1 MLFESVG
8 LNNLH
13 LPAEY
18 IINKAEHLNILTFKG
33 EMGMGKTTLIKS
45 ICAALQVVDEV
56 SSPSF
61 SLVNEYKSATGKKIF
76 HFDFYRIKSIEEV
89 YDIGYEDYFFSD
101 SICLI
106 EWPEKIEDLLLGLHY
121 LEVNISPCNNE
132 TRNILVNEING

>member
-33 EMGMGKTTLIKS
+33 EMGMGKTTLIKT

-76 HFDFYRIKSIEEV
+76 HFDFYP
-89 YDIGYEDYFFSD
+89 
-101 SICLI
+101 IC
-106 EWPEKIEDLLLGLHY
+106 
-121 LEVNISPCNNE
+121 NA
-132 TRNILVNEING
+132 NG